1 VLFNTANSNE
11 IPDYIA
17 AAVANPA
24 RADTDRQQD
33 AHRQPASVI
42 AFTGMK
48 PGDKVADFMP
58 GRGYFSRIFCEIV
71 GAEGRIYAIAVPKL
85 ATAATVHAED
95 RPSVVPASTCT
106 NIRWSTLLARSFP
119 APELYNASDDPG
131 AVYEYYAFRLPAE
144 SFLAPEPLD
153 VIWIDNYHDLR
164 NARYGRVNMLW
175 VNTALLKA
183 LKPGGTLIVEDH
195 AVSACSG
202 ARNTQALHRIESAQ
216 VKQEVVA
223 AGFEFADE
231 SDVLHAPNDTCT
243 SKAQQ
248 LHERTD
254 RFLLKFRRP

>member
-1 VLFNTANSNE
+1 VLLNTANSNE
-11 IPDYIA
+11 ISDYIA
-17 AAVANPA
+17 AAVANPT
-24 RADTDRQQD
+24 RPDTDRQQD

-42 AFTGMK
+42 AFTGLK

-71 GAEGRIYAIAVPKL
+71 GAEGRVYAIAVPRL
-85 ATAATVHAED
+85 STAATAHAEA
-95 RPSVVPASTCT
+95 RPSAIPASTCT

-131 AVYEYYAFRLPAE
+131 SVYEYYASRLPAE

-153 VIWIDNYHDLR
+153 VIWIDNYHDLH
-164 NARYGRVNMLW
+164 NARYGRLNMLW
-175 VNTALLKA
+175 VNTALFKA

-195 AVSACSG
+195 AVSAG
-202 ARNTQALHRIESAQ
+202 TGVRDTQALHRIEIAQ

-223 AGFEFADE
+223 AGFEFTDV
-231 SDVLHAPNDTCT
+231 SDVLHEPNDTCT

-248 LHERTD
+248 RHERSD